1 MSEDYYS
8 ILGVPKDATSQD
20 IKRSFRHIAR
30 ECHPDVS
37 GGSRDAE
44 DRFRQARQA
53 YETLMDPVTRARY
66 DRRRQRRQQMGGSFF
81 DAFYNRSGGAE
92 GQSRGPSYAP
102 HVAGGS
108 GKRRGARKET
118 SNELDL
124 EDLFNDFG
132 DFGFGTAPPKQSQPK
147 PPPVARPKDSP
158 REAKPGADVRI
169 ELAVPESVA
178 REGGSATAVYFRLRR
193 ADSWRP
199 GAADPGIIRVQ
210 DIAEVRIIPGT
221 SNGEILRERGQG
233 DAGPYG
239 GAYGDL
245 VATIRLKRDEVESE
259 APASPD
265 DFSEMDLRI
274 SVGEAILGG
283 RVVCDTPQGK
293 VKLVIPPGTSSGT
306 QMRIRG
312 KGPRHPEGELTDLYV
327 TVHIDVPS
335 DVDSASRKLLEE
347 FLRLNPI
354 ERDTT
359 PS

>member
-37 GGSRDAE
+37 GGAQDAE
-44 DRFRQARQA
+44 ERFRQARQA
-53 YETLMDPVTRARY
+53 YETLMDPITRARY
-66 DRRRQRRQQMGGSFF
+66 DRRHQRRQQMGGSFF
-81 DAFYNRSGGAE
+81 DAFYSRSGGAE

-108 GKRRGARKET
+108 GKRRGASKEA

-132 DFGFGTAPPKQSQPK
+132 DFGFGTPAPNQS
-147 PPPVARPKDSP
+147 RPKEAAATRPAERP
-158 REAKPGADVRI
+158 RDAKQGADVRI
-169 ELAVPESVA
+169 ELAVPASVA

-199 GAADPGIIRVQ
+199 GASDPGIVRVQ

-221 SNGEILRERGQG
+221 SDGEILRERGQG

-245 VATIRLKRDEVESE
+245 VATIRLKHDDAETE
-259 APASPD
+259 APAVGEGV
-265 DFSEMDLRI
+265 SELDLRI
-274 SVGEAILGG
+274 TVGEAILGG
-283 RVVCDTPQGK
+283 RVDCDTPQGK
-293 VKLVIPPGTSSGT
+293 VKLLVPPGTSSGT
-306 QMRIRG
+306 QLRIRG
-312 KGPRHPEGELTDLYV
+312 KGPRGLGGELTDHYV
-327 TVHIDVPS
+327 TIQIDVPS
-335 DVDSASRKLLEE
+335 NVDSASRKLLEE
-347 FLRLNPI
+347 FVHLNPI
-354 ERDTT
+354 ERE
-359 PS
+359 PLKS